1 MTASKPTKQPTKFL
15 VLYKEIK
22 GDGVAT
28 MLADRYFNEILAS
41 GLVPTDIIY
50 TDLIYGH
57 FNEENI
63 TEAFSAFTCMIA
75 IGIVPDIKTYSV
87 VIIGLLKNGKMQE
100 ALRIFYI

>member
-63 TEAFSAFTCMIA
+63 TEAFSAFICMLA
-75 IGIVPDIKTYSV
+75 HGILPDIKTCSV
-87 VIIGLLKNGKMQE
+87 LIVRLSKNGKCKK
-100 ALRIFYI
+100 L